1 MTDGALSVPGEAS
14 PAVPFGDRLAAAVAR
29 RESQVV
35 LGLDPDPSRLWPAA
49 AAGGADLRARL
60 AAALA
65 AAAGAAEAI
74 RRSGATGEGA
84 PASADERAAGRVAAP
99 DAAGAERAGGSQRLP
114 AAGGDAA
121 RFEAAAAVLA
131 HCIAVVDAA
140 GPACVAVK
148 PQLAC
153 FERLGF
159 AGWLALEAVCE
170 HGRARG
176 LLVLA
181 DGKRGDVPVTAAAYG
196 QALLG
201 ATPTPSGQA
210 PGLGADA
217 ITANPLLGGDALEP
231 LIAAA
236 RRAGA
241 GVFALVRTSNPGAAD
256 VFDLVL
262 EDGRPLWE
270 RLARAVAAAG
280 EPGPGSGLSDVGA
293 VCGATAPAHLE
304 RMRALMPATPFL
316 LPGIGAQGG
325 EVAALAAAVAPG
337 RAGALV
343 TASRS
348 IVRAHEARGGD
359 PAASARAEA
368 ERLRAAAWA
377 LA

>member
-65 AAAGAAEAI
+65 AAA
-74 RRSGATGEGA
+74 
-84 PASADERAAGRVAAP
+84 ERAAGRVRAAGPSAGRAAP
-99 DAAGAERAGGSQRLP
+99 RL
-114 AAGGDAA
+114 
-121 RFEAAAAVLA
+121 EAAAAVLA
-131 HCIAVVDAA
+131 HCLAVVDAA
-140 GPACVAVK
+140 GPAAS
-148 PQLAC
+148 PSSRSSRASSAWASP
-153 FERLGF
+153 
-159 AGWLALEAVCE
+159 AGSRSRRVCDARP
-170 HGRARG
+170 RARPPRARRRQARRRARHRG
-176 LLVLA
+176 RLRAGAARRHA
-181 DGKRGDVPVTAAAYG
+181 DAVRP
-196 QALLG
+196 G
-201 ATPTPSGQA
+201 A
-210 PGLGADA
+210 GLGADA

-236 RRAGA
+236 AGPAPGSSPSSGRRTRARPTCFDLRAGGRPAAVGAPRRA
-241 GVFALVRTSNPGAAD
+241 R
-256 VFDLVL
+256 
-262 EDGRPLWE
+262 
-270 RLARAVAAAG
+270 G
-280 EPGPGSGLSDVGA
+280 EPPASPGPGSGLSDVGA

-348 IVRAHEARGGD
+348 IVRAHEAAAGGA
-359 PAASARAEA
+359 PPREAAPRAEA
-368 ERLRAAAWA
+368 
-377 LA
+377 